1 MLKVDKKED
10 LANAIEVA
18 THYDTKVLVE
28 EAVSNLIE
36 VTLPIMGNEE
46 LKPAMVEQPM
56 KLTESGVFDF
66 DSKYIGQG
74 GKNGKGSAKS
84 GGMEGAQGYSKIPAD
99 IPKELYGECVDAALG
114 AYRAIGCEGIA
125 RVDLLIDSKSNTV
138 YVNEIN
144 PMPGSLYAHNWRAA
158 GVSNVQL
165 VEDLIYLAEQ
175 KFKKKQ
181 RITTTFDTSFLKQF

>member
-1 MLKVDKKED
+1 MM
-10 LANAIEVA
+10 AIA
-18 THYDTKVLVE
+18 AHYDMKVLVE
-28 EAVSNLIE
+28 EGVTDLIE
-36 VTLPIMGNEE
+36 VTLPIIGNEE

-56 KLTESGVFDF
+56 KLTANGVFDF

-74 GKNGKGSAKS
+74 GKNGKGSGKS
-84 GGMEGAQGYSKIPAD
+84 GDNEGAEGYSKIPAD
-99 IPKELYGECVDAALG
+99 IPKGLYDECVDVALR

-125 RVDLLIDSKSNTV
+125 RVDLLIDGKSNTV

-144 PMPGSLYAHNWRAA
+144 PMPGSLFAHNWRAA

-175 KFKKKQ
+175 KFKKKH
-181 RITTTFDTSFLKQF
+181 RVTTTFDTNFLKQF